1 MNEQEG
7 GPTMTD
13 DRFPHDSRTDPI
25 PSRAPVPPPAFSA
38 APPPPS
44 PVPVRRRGGPAMM
57 SIVLG
62 VAVLFAIGGVAFAAG
77 RLTAPAAATAAGNGG
92 FGAGRGAG
100 NGGGNGAGNAGNGA
114 GNGFGFGNGGAAL
127 GATGL
132 SIKGTVTAVAADQL
146 TLQLPGGQTVDVP
159 IDSSTT
165 FHRQSGAARTDV
177 TSGATVE
184 IALSGRFGRG
194 TGPNAGGN
202 GGAAASPAPSGAT
215 GAGRALGPAT
225 DVTIT
230 GG

>member
-1 MNEQEG
+1 
-7 GPTMTD
+7 
-13 DRFPHDSRTDPI
+13 
-25 PSRAPVPPPAFSA
+25 
-38 APPPPS
+38 
-44 PVPVRRRGGPAMM
+44 M

-77 RLTAPAAATAAGNGG
+77 RLTAPAAATAAAGSGG

-100 NGGGNGAGNAGNGA
+100 NGTGNGGGNAGNGG

-132 SIKGTVTAVAADQL
+132 SIKGTVTAIAADHL

-165 FHRQSGAARTDV
+165 FHRQTGAARTDV
-177 TSGATVE
+177 TSGDSVE

-194 TGPNAGGN
+194 TGPNGGGN
-202 GGAAASPAPSGAT
+202 SAGASSAPSGAP